1 MVCRFIRVKLF
12 VIPVIRIEF
21 DLFLIKIYKLM
32 NLLWLI
38 V

>member
-12 VIPVIRIEF
+12 VRIRIEF

-32 NLLWLI
+32 SLLWLI
-38 V
+38 A